1 MQSIWSNLRPC
12 PAIEV
17 VIMSQLVIQH
27 PASSIHHP
35 SGSSLDVYEAD
46 QCPVHSRASPTAGFI
61 SDADH
66 PAVNSAHPPS
76 DSFSM
81 FRKDVVAGVISN
93 FLPRWSDSFH
103 PLPYQVLLSERPQNK
118 QVITETGL
126 L

>member
-1 MQSIWSNLRPC
+1 
-12 PAIEV
+12 
-17 VIMSQLVIQH
+17 
-27 PASSIHHP
+27 
-35 SGSSLDVYEAD
+35 
-46 QCPVHSRASPTAGFI
+46 
-61 SDADH
+61 
-66 PAVNSAHPPS
+66 
-76 DSFSM
+76 M